1 MICLCCALFCHL
13 AAFLESNIRAWKCPV
28 IQKLCF
34 IFTARCRTRTILWAA
49 LRVLQCI
56 GLQSFVR
63 VLKNQ
68 KTGTMSSAT
77 LTENTTAERRQASCH
92 SLDYWII
99 KVVIPSNPNAQYSNP
114 NSKLWQYIS
123 SVTGPELMINVC
135 PHDYPGIYAVKNSQS
150 EHFNDRI
157 FIKRHQSSSC
167 ISSLCIYS
175 WEFEIWLQLHLRML
189 QALRC
194 EMQMKL
200 CDAPSNASYTKP
212 ELLGRSL

>member
-34 IFTARCRTRTILWAA
+34 IFTARCRDPDHPLSRSASA
-49 LRVLQCI
+49 SVHRSAVV
-56 GLQSFVR
+56 VR